1 MQMQTTTING
11 ERSGET
17 PCDSSSAVSVCAF
30 HPWITDELFAET
42 RRVWSKAY
50 GRVLSDEEV
59 VEILGNVR
67 RMAEAIMFSR
77 RRRYQRCM

>member
-1 MQMQTTTING
+1 MQMQTTTIDR
-11 ERSGET
+11 EHSGET
-17 PCDSSSAVSVCAF
+17 PCDSSSAVSVRAF

-42 RRVWSKAY
+42 RRVWSKSY
-50 GRVLSDEEV
+50 GRVLSDEEI

>member
-1 MQMQTTTING
+1 MQMQMTIIDRD
-11 ERSGET
+11 RSAGT
-17 PCDSSSAVSVCAF
+17 QCDSPSAVSVRAF
-30 HPWITDELFAET
+30 HPWITDELFADT

-59 VEILGNVR
+59 VEILCNVR

>member
-1 MQMQTTTING
+1 MQMQTTIIDR

-17 PCDSSSAVSVCAF
+17 PCDSSSAVSVRTF

-50 GRVLSDEEV
+50 GRTITDEEV
-59 VEILGNVR
+59 VEILVNVR
-67 RMAEAIMFSR
+67 RLAEALLHASQSR
-77 RRRYQRCM
+77 RAT

>member
-1 MQMQTTTING
+1 MQMKTTTIDR
-11 ERSGET
+11 ERSGEM
-17 PCDSSSAVSVCAF
+17 PCDSFSAVSVRTF
-30 HPWITDELFAET
+30 HPWITDELFADT

-67 RMAEAIMFSR
+67 RMAEAVMFSR